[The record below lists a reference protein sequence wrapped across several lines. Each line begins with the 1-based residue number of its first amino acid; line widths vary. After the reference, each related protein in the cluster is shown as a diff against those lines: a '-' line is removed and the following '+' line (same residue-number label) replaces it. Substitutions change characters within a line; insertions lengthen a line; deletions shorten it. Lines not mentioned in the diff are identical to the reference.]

1 MKYYDMSSFITCI
14 LRLIS
19 VIASFY
25 APTPWTVA
33 HHASLCFSISWSL
46 LKLTSIESTMPSS
59 RLIPC
64 CLLLLL
70 SSIFPSISV
79 FSESYTIIC
88 LCLIFKNPFTWSW
101 KLE

>member
-46 LKLTSIESTMPSS
+46 LKLTSIESVMVMLSNY
-59 RLIPC
+59 LILSLP
-64 CLLLLL
+64 LLLLP
-70 SSIFPSISV
+70 SIFPSIMV
-79 FSESYTIIC
+79 FSNESV
-88 LCLIFKNPFTWSW
+88 L
-101 KLE
+101 